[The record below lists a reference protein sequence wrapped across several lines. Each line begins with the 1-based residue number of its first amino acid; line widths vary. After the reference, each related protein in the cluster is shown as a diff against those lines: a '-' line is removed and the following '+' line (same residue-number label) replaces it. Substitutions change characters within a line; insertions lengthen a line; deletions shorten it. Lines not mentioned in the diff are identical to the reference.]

1 MVKLQCYQQSG
12 ILTAVIGN
20 PRKVHLF
27 YIMTIH
33 GNSNFRRDF
42 YASLG
47 RLLYAVADAD
57 GIVSQSERDE
67 LLELIRSR
75 LMHRETLTDPYG
87 TNDAWYSLFGFD
99 AAEEEIMPAQEAFQL
114 FADFLEM
121 HRDRIDME
129 TRETCLLLSDRLAAS
144 YRHTN
149 RKERQMLQR
158 IREILLIQDEG
169 TAPSEVSQ

>member
-1 MVKLQCYQQSG
+1 MS
-12 ILTAVIGN
+12 
-20 PRKVHLF
+20 
-27 YIMTIH
+27 IH

-42 YASLG
+42 YAALG
-47 RLLYAVADAD
+47 QLLYAVADAD
-57 GIVSQSERDE
+57 GIVSSTERDE

-99 AAEEEIMPAQEAFQL
+99 TAEEEIMTAEEAFL
-114 FADFLEM
+114 SFADFLES

-129 TRETCLLLSDRLAAS
+129 TRETCLLLADRLATS

-158 IREILLIQDEG
+158 IREILLTRDDLAHPASDQTSTPEL
-169 TAPSEVSQ
+169 T

>member
-1 MVKLQCYQQSG
+1 MS
-12 ILTAVIGN
+12 
-20 PRKVHLF
+20 
-27 YIMTIH
+27 IH

-42 YASLG
+42 YAALG
-47 RLLYAVADAD
+47 QLLYAVADAD
-57 GIVSQSERDE
+57 GIVSRAERDE

-99 AAEEEIMPAQEAFQL
+99 SAEEDIMSAEDAFQS
-114 FADFLEM
+114 FADFLNSN
-121 HRDRIDME
+121 RDRIDME
-129 TRETCLLLSDRLAAS
+129 TREVCLLLSDRLATS

-158 IREILLIQDEG
+158 IRETLLTRDDLSHPTTTDQ
-169 TAPSEVSQ
+169 TASQEHP

>member
-1 MVKLQCYQQSG
+1 MS
-12 ILTAVIGN
+12 
-20 PRKVHLF
+20 
-27 YIMTIH
+27 IH

-42 YASLG
+42 YAALG
-47 RLLYAVADAD
+47 QLLYAVADAD
-57 GIVSQSERDE
+57 GVVSGTERDE

-99 AAEEEIMPAQEAFQL
+99 TAEEEIMTAGEAFL
-114 FADFLEM
+114 SFADFLES

-129 TRETCLLLSDRLAAS
+129 TRETCLLLADRLATS

-158 IREILLIQDEG
+158 IREILLTRDDHTHPG
-169 TAPSEVSQ
+169 SDHTSTP